1 MEGWVLDFPL
11 LTGFGDQ
18 VAWQMGRRLII
29 MLGLLVRLA
38 VWCGFTATVDTILF
52 PVWWLH
58 IPTLSLWIRVL
69 SQAENL
75 LRFPR
80 FQWELHNYR
89 RMTGALPQIGVKT
102 AHLHAD
108 GTLPSARQKCPLD
121 GELRVRGYELRWSA
135 DFCWRCSAGVPGYS
149 GGAVVPL
156 QSLCLLLSNWSLQFY
171 PSSFGTIEF
180 VFRVDPWL
188 PLLSLC
194 VRSAQTHQSTC
205 MSLLIK
211 YIVGWLTTW
220 LLAKSKIQNAFTLYP
235 ISNRNM
241 VQKVPLTLVPT
252 ILMGFRSI
260 PTELEPIYWLKR
272 ETGKHLLQ
280 CL

>member
-1 MEGWVLDFPL
+1 MLQVSNFLTRVTSLVWWLVTPDPFSVMEGWVLDFPL

-29 MLGLLVRLA
+29 MLGLVVRLA
-38 VWCGFTATVDTILF
+38 VWCGFTATVDTVLF

-58 IPTLSLWIRVL
+58 IPTLSLWIGIL

-108 GTLPSARQKCPLD
+108 GRLPSARLKCPLD
-121 GELRVRGYELRWSA
+121 GELWVRGYELRWSA

-156 QSLCLLLSNWSLQFY
+156 QSLCLLLFNWSLQFY

-188 PLLSLC
+188 PPLSLC
-194 VRSAQTHQSTC
+194 VSEFSSNTSEYLHVTANIIYHWLAHHMALSKAKNPKCIYTLSNIQQ
-205 MSLLIK
+205 K
-211 YIVGWLTTW
+211 YDTM
-220 LLAKSKIQNAFTLYP
+220 NA
-235 ISNRNM
+235 SD
-241 VQKVPLTLVPT
+241 
-252 ILMGFRSI
+252 
-260 PTELEPIYWLKR
+260 
-272 ETGKHLLQ
+272 TGA
-280 CL
+280 